1 MYTLMEHQKTAIFMM
16 DANPSLGCFY
26 APGLGKTAIA
36 LHWALAAL
44 KDGRI
49 EDALIVCPASLV
61 PNWAANVDRMAM
73 FEGVTPED
81 VELLKEKVTIRSF
94 QKTYKVTK
102 RVVRHKNGKESVKK
116 DFSLRDDVDKLW
128 GAVMIDESQG
138 IGSHQSRQTKAC
150 LTLARLAKYRYIF
163 SGTPIS
169 GSTKAGGK
177 DYAKLYGQF
186 NFLHPGLFPSWTAFC
201 RDFVTSFDNWG
212 KPRRYNEPAC
222 EEMMAEYAI
231 AARLE
236 DCVDM
241 PDRTET
247 IVPCELEE
255 KKVYKDIMEGRIE
268 QYGIELVNAGGQ
280 YRKVLQVCSG
290 SMKRETDTLTLK
302 TSKDAVLA
310 DIIDGTD
317 DKIVVF
323 CNFRASIDRCKAI
336 CEDKMRKT
344 VVFDGRS
351 AGPTWKEFQEG
362 DADAIV
368 LQYQAGGAGLDLY
381 AGHTMVFY
389 EPTLSALLLEQ
400 AKARIYRKG
409 QTQKCLYYY
418 LSTPD
423 TLESDVLDAVRN
435 GVEVTDEVL
444 CRLAHGRL
452 RGRCRDELPRAEY
465 AEPLVQRTSVR
476 QQGLRRAVLPGLH
489 RGGHGQDDPRK
500 DLIPLRQL
508 QKEIRGHRPASFA
521 QEAQDPDGGGAVAR
535 VLSCLGVER
544 GRHHRP
550 RIGLQ
555 EAREEQQEA
564 VFLRYPRETRLS
576 VHSLI

>member
-44 KDGRI
+44 KDDRI
-49 EDALIVCPASLV
+49 DDALIVCPASLV
-61 PNWAANVDRMAM
+61 PNWEANVEKMAM
-73 FEGVTPED
+73 FEGVTPSD
-81 VELLKEKVTIRSF
+81 VALLKEKVTIRSF
-94 QKTYKVTK
+94 QKTYRVMK
-102 RVVRHKNGKESVKK
+102 RTIHHKNGKESVKK
-116 DFSLRDDVDKLW
+116 DFALRDDVDKLW
-128 GAVMIDESQG
+128 GAVLIDESQG
-138 IGSHQSRQTKAC
+138 IGSYKSRQTKAC

-186 NFLHPGLFPSWTAFC
+186 NFLHPGLFPTWAMFC
-201 RDFVTSFDNWG
+201 KDFVTSYDNWG

-222 EEMMAEYAI
+222 EGLMAEYAI

-247 IVPCELEE
+247 VVPCELEE

-268 QYGIELVNAGGQ
+268 QYGIELANAGGQ

-290 SMKRETDTLTLK
+290 SLKRETDTLTLK

-381 AGHTMVFY
+381 ASHTMVFY

-423 TLESDVLDAVRN
+423 TLESDVLDSVRN

-452 RGRCRDELPRAEY
+452 RGRCRDELPRAEH
-465 AEPLVQRTSVR
+465 AEPLVQRTPLR
-476 QQGLRRAVLPGLH
+476 QQGLRRTRLRRLY

-500 DLIPLRQL
+500 DLLSLRYL
-508 QKEIRGHRPASFA
+508 QKEVRGHRPAPFA
-521 QEAQDPDGGGAVAR
+521 QEAQDPDGGCAVAR
-535 VLSCLGVER
+535 VLPCLGMER
-544 GRHHRP
+544 GCHHRP

-564 VFLRYPRETRLS
+564 VLLRYTRETRLS

>member
-44 KDGRI
+44 KDDRI
-49 EDALIVCPASLV
+49 DDALIVCPASLV
-61 PNWAANVDRMAM
+61 PNWEANVEKMAM
-73 FEGVTPED
+73 FEGVTPSD
-81 VELLKEKVTIRSF
+81 VALLKEKVTIRSF
-94 QKTYKVTK
+94 QKTYRVTK
-102 RVVRHKNGKESVKK
+102 RTVHHKNGKESVKK
-116 DFSLRDDVDKLW
+116 DFALRDDVDKLW
-128 GAVMIDESQG
+128 GAVLIDESQG
-138 IGSHQSRQTKAC
+138 IGSYKSRQTKAC

-186 NFLHPGLFPSWTAFC
+186 NFLHPGLFPTWAMFC
-201 RDFVTSFDNWG
+201 KDFVTSYDNWG

-222 EEMMAEYAI
+222 EGLMAEYAI

-247 IVPCELEE
+247 VIPCELEE

-268 QYGIELVNAGGQ
+268 QYGIELANAGGQ

-290 SMKRETDTLTLK
+290 SLKRETDTLTLK

-423 TLESDVLDAVRN
+423 SLESDVLDSVRN
-435 GVEVTDEVL
+435 GVEVTDDVL

-452 RGRCRDELPRAEY
+452 RGRCRDELPRAEH
-465 AEPLVQRTSVR
+465 AEPLVQRTPV
-476 QQGLRRAVLPGLH
+476 
-489 RGGHGQDDPRK
+489 
-500 DLIPLRQL
+500 
-508 QKEIRGHRPASFA
+508 
-521 QEAQDPDGGGAVAR
+521 
-535 VLSCLGVER
+535 
-544 GRHHRP
+544 
-550 RIGLQ
+550 
-555 EAREEQQEA
+555 
-564 VFLRYPRETRLS
+564 
-576 VHSLI
+576 

>member
-36 LHWALAAL
+36 LHWTLAAL

-61 PNWAANVDRMAM
+61 PNWQANVDKMAM
-73 FEGVTPED
+73 FEGVTPSD
-81 VELLKEKVTIRSF
+81 VTLLKDRVAIRSF
-94 QKTYKVTK
+94 QKTYRVSK
-102 RVVRHKNGKESVKK
+102 RVVHHKNGKESVKK
-116 DFSLRDDVDKLW
+116 DFTLRDDVDKLW

-138 IGSHQSRQTKAC
+138 IGSYKSRQTKAC

-177 DYAKLYGQF
+177 DYAKLYGQL
-186 NFLHPGLFPSWTAFC
+186 NFLHPGLFPTWAMFC
-201 RDFVTSFDNWG
+201 KDFVTSYDNWG

-222 EEMMAEYAI
+222 EGMMAEYAI

-247 IVPCELEE
+247 VIPCELEE
-255 KKVYKDIMEGRIE
+255 KKVYKDVLEGRIE
-268 QYGIELVNAGGQ
+268 QYGIELANAGGQ

-290 SMKRETDTLTLK
+290 SLKRETDTLTLK

-423 TLESDVLDAVRN
+423 SLESDVLDSVRN
-435 GVEVTDEVL
+435 GVEVTDDVL

-452 RGRCRDELPRAEY
+452 RGRCRDELPRAEH
-465 AEPLVQRTSVR
+465 AEPLVQ
-476 QQGLRRAVLPGLH
+476 
-489 RGGHGQDDPRK
+489 
-500 DLIPLRQL
+500 
-508 QKEIRGHRPASFA
+508 
-521 QEAQDPDGGGAVAR
+521 
-535 VLSCLGVER
+535 
-544 GRHHRP
+544 
-550 RIGLQ
+550 
-555 EAREEQQEA
+555 
-564 VFLRYPRETRLS
+564 
-576 VHSLI
+576 